1 MFKIRKNEDIEILIV
16 QDRRREKKSKEK
28 VNVKWIITIICI
40 AFSLSLLLSL
50 VADLII
56 PNVSLIIGLLITL
69 LFILLGILF
78 DIVGVAVTSS
88 NESVFHSMNSRKV
101 RGANI
106 AVLFKKN
113 AEKVSSFCCDVIGDI
128 CGILSGS
135 AASTIALLLISK
147 YSLAALPTTI
157 IIAAVVA
164 SLTIGGKAIG
174 KTFAINKSDIILYE
188 FSKFVSYFYK
198 KK

>member
-1 MFKIRKNEDIEILIV
+1 M
-16 QDRRREKKSKEK
+16 K
-28 VNVKWIITIICI
+28 VDYKWIIKIVLVTLITSALFTLVSETAIPHVNIVFGII
-40 AFSLSLLLSL
+40 LTL
-50 VADLII
+50 LII
-56 PNVSLIIGLLITL
+56 FIGV
-69 LFILLGILF
+69 LF
-78 DIVGVAVTSS
+78 DMIGVAVTTSS
-88 NESVFHSMNSRKV
+88 EAPFHAMATKKIKGSKISLWL
-101 RGANI
+101 I
-106 AVLFKKN
+106 KN